1 METNNNPQ
9 VVTDD
14 VVVSLDYTLTVDG
27 QIEDSTEGDEPLQ
40 FLQGHQN
47 IIPGL
52 ERELAGMKIGQSKTV
67 TVPATEA
74 YGEIDPD
81 NIVDVPRSEFPQE
94 IPLETGIEL
103 EVKNADGEV
112 LTATIAEVDA
122 ESVKLDFNHPLA
134 GKELTFTVTVIDL
147 RVPTEEEMA
156 HGHVHAD
163 DYDEDEE
170 FEEDDEEFEDLLDGE
185 GEDDLEYEDL
195 DEALEDEDED
205 EGPSAIDRR
214 DNNSRP
220 R

>member
-1 METNNNPQ
+1 LETKNNPQ
-9 VVTDD
+9 VVNDD

-27 QIEDSTEGDEPLQ
+27 QVIDSTEGDEPLQ

-52 ERELAGMKIGQSKTV
+52 ERELTGMRIGQSKTV
-67 TVPATEA
+67 TVPAVEA

-81 NIVDVPRSEFPQE
+81 NIVDVPRSEFPNE

-112 LTATIAEVDA
+112 LTATIAEVND

-134 GKELTFTVTVIDL
+134 GKEPTFNVTVVDL
-147 RVPTEEEMA
+147 RTPTEEEMA

-163 DYDEDEE
+163 DYDEDED
-170 FEEDDEEFEDLLDGE
+170 FDEEDEEFEDLLDE
-185 GEDDLEYEDL
+185 EFEDDLEYEDL
-195 DEALEDEDED
+195 DEVED
-205 EGPSAIDRR
+205 EGEDTAGLDSR
-214 DNNSRP
+214 DSNSRVH
-220 R
+220 

>member
-27 QIEDSTEGDEPLQ
+27 QIVDSTEGDEPLQ

-52 ERELAGMKIGQSKTV
+52 ERELAGMRIGQSKTV

-112 LTATIAEVDA
+112 LTATIADVDD

-134 GKELTFTVTVIDL
+134 GKELTFNVTVVDL
-147 RVPTEEEMA
+147 RAPTDEEMA
-156 HGHVHAD
+156 HGHVHVD
-163 DYDEDEE
+163 DYDEEDEFEDEE
-170 FEEDDEEFEDLLDGE
+170 DFEDLLD
-185 GEDDLEYEDL
+185 EDEFDEDLEYEDL
-195 DEALEDEDED
+195 DDEPEDE
-205 EGPSAIDRR
+205 EG
-214 DNNSRP
+214 DNNARMN
-220 R
+220 